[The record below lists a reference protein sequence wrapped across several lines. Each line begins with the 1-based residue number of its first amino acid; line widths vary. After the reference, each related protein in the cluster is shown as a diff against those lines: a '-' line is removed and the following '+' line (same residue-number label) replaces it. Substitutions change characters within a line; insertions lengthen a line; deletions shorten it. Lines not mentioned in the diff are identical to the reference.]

1 MNYCYYYCCRCLLN
15 LTSTY
20 KIEYILI
27 LFKLLFNAVVAQPGR
42 ALDQY
47 WGEAEDR
54 AVVSSNLTDGIY
66 FFQCHYLDMLYYR
79 FPFMKSHQC

>member
-42 ALDQY
+42 ALD
-47 WGEAEDR
+47 
-54 AVVSSNLTDGIY
+54 LI
-66 FFQCHYLDMLYYR
+66 
-79 FPFMKSHQC
+79 